1 MAKKKEAEVT
11 KEEVKTEETKA
22 EEVSETVEEAVSPE
36 AEEKAEEKEEEK
48 AEEKTDGKEPEKK
61 SAGVGFRERREHKIL
76 DMLSKSGAG
85 MIFQDEEDV
94 LKEGEAD
101 EEMLQKCKVAKENGT
116 PLLFAFQYAD
126 KDGTLIGSIGGVE
139 FSLKS
144 DDFSVSAPYYNA
156 AIKNYFLNIP
166 ISVCI
171 GEVDEANKKVS
182 FLSARKRGMSESN
195 HERVRG
201 MAVKALHGCLERG
214 ETPRVWGRVISVNPK
229 GVARVHLFDEVSAII
244 TVGEWRNSYTRF
256 FNEICKEGAIYEFDV
271 IGTTT
276 ARQERTET
284 KDKRHTTYELFT
296 LSRRNL
302 EPVPFEVVKEKNVQP
317 GDVLCVKCQE
327 IPDSTFTTKN
337 YFYGTCERLR
347 GVEISVRVNT
357 NKDIGYRV
365 GFLYNCKVRRIDEN
379 RGIILASA
387 FEPSK
392 QTADAIIKFL

>member
-11 KEEVKTEETKA
+11 EEMKVEETIVSTEENA
-22 EEVSETVEEAVSPE
+22 ES
-36 AEEKAEEKEEEK
+36 AEEKKTEDTEKEP
-48 AEEKTDGKEPEKK
+48 ALGP
-61 SAGVGFRERREHKIL
+61 SFRERREHKIL

-101 EEMLQKCKVAKENGT
+101 EELLKKCKAAKESEA

-171 GEVDEANKKVS
+171 GEVDEENKKVR
-182 FLSARKRGMSESN
+182 FISARRRGVSDAN

-229 GVARVHLFDEVSAII
+229 GAARVHLFDEVSAII

-256 FNEICKEGAIYEFDV
+256 FSEICKEGAIYEFDV

-276 ARQERTET
+276 TREERTET
-284 KDKRHTTYELFT
+284 KDKRHSTYELFT
-296 LSRRNL
+296 LSRRNI

-327 IPDSTFTTKN
+327 IPDPTFTTKN
-337 YFYGTCERLR
+337 YFYGTCDRLR
-347 GVEISVRVNT
+347 GVEISVRVNM
-357 NKDIGYRV
+357 NRDIGYKV